1 MSPNVSIET
10 FSPYRLHQSLIPN
23 VLPELHMC
31 KVYSMHTVGRVCLD
45 SFLLIYHDKKDR
57 QPELTFSKHT
67 EAQCAKNAI
76 GTVLKIAAAVLTL
89 SKTDIHQ
96 LVTIELDCSV
106 TLSKS
111 TAAPSNFYLHT
122 VI

>member
-1 MSPNVSIET
+1 MQGI
-10 FSPYRLHQSLIPN
+10 
-23 VLPELHMC
+23 
-31 KVYSMHTVGRVCLD
+31 YSMHTVGRVCLD

-57 QPELTFSKHT
+57 QPELTFSKHTYT

-111 TAAPSNFYLHT
+111 TAAPSNIYIHT
-122 VI
+122 Q

>member
-1 MSPNVSIET
+1 M
-10 FSPYRLHQSLIPN
+10 L
-23 VLPELHMC
+23 
-31 KVYSMHTVGRVCLD
+31 
-45 SFLLIYHDKKDR
+45 
-57 QPELTFSKHT
+57 
-67 EAQCAKNAI
+67 KNAI

-111 TAAPSNFYLHT
+111 TAAPSNFY
-122 VI
+122 IQ

>member
-1 MSPNVSIET
+1 
-10 FSPYRLHQSLIPN
+10 
-23 VLPELHMC
+23 
-31 KVYSMHTVGRVCLD
+31 MHTVGRVCFD

-67 EAQCAKNAI
+67 QCAKNAI

-111 TAAPSNFYLHT
+111 TAAPSNFYILT